1 MNKAV
6 KASSKPKSISKRR
19 SVGIWTEWPV
29 GAKWTNEGMTRLLGF
44 MIEGLATR
52 DEYVFRIVLPYS
64 VNREATE
71 DLRQLQA
78 EEGVH
83 YTVHS
88 PDPASLAN
96 TDYKALAEF
105 ANAIDVD
112 GWIVLYPYFSNAV
125 HLKKPVAAVL
135 PDAIPVVF
143 PVPDIGAW
151 GECGYHARWRDNV
164 QTLMDG
170 ANRVITFSRHVADEE
185 ALPIFNVNSE
195 KIVVV
200 PHAPPNLSHL
210 APYAPQGGRS
220 KDSRKTAANMLRAYA
235 TKAGIASLA
244 DYPFEDVR
252 YIAVS
257 TQDRVTKNLRIA
269 AEACRQLIRDE
280 RVDYRMFTTAP
291 IHFGA
296 SWTPLPAYLENEL
309 LSHDVVSVPGLP
321 RVIHAAFYHA
331 AELTVHPS
339 IYEGG
344 HGPFPY
350 YEAISLGCPSLMA
363 DGPHVRE
370 LLLDA
375 PELKRFIFDP
385 NDTRELTRL
394 ILEVSRH
401 RDEFIGV
408 QATAFERLSKRGW
421 ADVAHGYA
429 DAAIASNI
437 K

>member
-1 MNKAV
+1 
-6 KASSKPKSISKRR
+6 
-19 SVGIWTEWPV
+19 
-29 GAKWTNEGMTRLLGF
+29 MTRLLGF
-44 MIEGLATR
+44 MIEGLAKR
-52 DEYVFRIVLPYS
+52 DEYIFRIVLPYGI
-64 VNREATE
+64 NREATE
-71 DLRQLQA
+71 DLSHIQA
-78 EEGVH
+78 EEGIH
-83 YTVHS
+83 YTIHS
-88 PDPASLAN
+88 PELGAVAN

-112 GWIVLYPYFSNAV
+112 GWIVLYPYFSTAV

-151 GECGYHARWRDNV
+151 GENGYHARWRDSV
-164 QTLMDG
+164 QTLMNA
-170 ANRVITFSRHVADEE
+170 ANRVITFSRHVAEDE
-185 ALPIFNVNSE
+185 ALPIFNVNFE
-195 KIVVV
+195 KINVV

-210 APYAPQGGRS
+210 APYAPSGARTET
-220 KDSRKTAANMLRAYA
+220 SRKTAANMLREFSA
-235 TKAGIASLA
+235 KAGFSNLS

-257 TQDRVTKNLRIA
+257 TQDRVTKNLRVM
-269 AEACRQLIRDE
+269 AEACRQLVRNQ
-280 RVDYRMFTTAP
+280 RADYRMFTTAP

-296 SWTPLPAYLENEL
+296 YWTPLPAYLENEL
-309 LSHDVVSVPGLP
+309 LSNDVMSIPGLP
-321 RVIHAAFYHA
+321 RDIHAAFYHA

-370 LLLDA
+370 MLLEA
-375 PELKRFIFDP
+375 PELQRFVFDP
-385 NDTRELTRL
+385 NDVRELTRL

-401 RDEFIGV
+401 RNEFIDI
-408 QATAFERLSKRGW
+408 QAAAYDRLSKREW

-429 DAAIASNI
+429 DAAIASRI
-437 K
+437 R